1 MSHHSEQHSHGDDAH
16 EAHVVP
22 DKVFHV
28 VFVLLLVGTF
38 VTFAVTWVDFG
49 LAINVI
55 VALLV
60 ASLKALLVVLFFMHL
75 KYEQPDIIKYAIFPI
90 VLLFIFFGGIFLDAP
105 TRGYDDRFSI
115 DSKKVD
121 AGESHGSAE
130 HH

>member
-1 MSHHSEQHSHGDDAH
+1 MSQHSENHSHGHEAH
-16 EAHVVP
+16 EPHVVP
-22 DKVFHV
+22 DKLFHI

-49 LAINVI
+49 LAVNVI
-55 VALLV
+55 VALVV
-60 ASLKALLVVLFFMHL
+60 ASFKAILVVLFFMHL

-90 VLLFIFFGGIFLDAP
+90 ILLFIFFGGIFLDAP

-115 DSKKVD
+115 DSKKVEV
-121 AGESHGSAE
+121 GGSHGAAE